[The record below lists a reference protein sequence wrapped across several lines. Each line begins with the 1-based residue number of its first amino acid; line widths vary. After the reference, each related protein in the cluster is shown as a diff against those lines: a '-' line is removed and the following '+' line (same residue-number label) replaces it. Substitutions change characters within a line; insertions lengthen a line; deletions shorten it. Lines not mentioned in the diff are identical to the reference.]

1 MKNLIITLLSI
12 ISFSYLSA
20 QQADTLSIHDP
31 AAKEILDRVSK
42 RYQAYNTLRIYF
54 SYQMY
59 DNKDTTNRLKDQYK
73 GYIFVKGQDKYKL
86 IIPDLEIFSD
96 GVKIYSLNKKDKELT
111 ITLYDPESESI
122 LSPQK
127 LLYIYNHG
135 FKYLYRGEVSFDTK
149 TLSNGQIVPK
159 RRTMYIVDLYPE
171 HPKESQFSIIR
182 LWIDK
187 ANDQIVSI
195 KYQAKNGIDYVVDIL
210 EEKPNLNIPDILFNF
225 DRNRIPKDVEII
237 DMTEN

>member
-1 MKNLIITLLSI
+1 MKNLIITILSL
-12 ISFSYLSA
+12 ISLTYLSA
-20 QQADTLSIHDP
+20 QQADTLTMHDP
-31 AAKEILDRVSK
+31 AAKKILDRISK
-42 RYQAYNTLRIYF
+42 KYQAYNTIRIYF

-73 GYIFVKGQDKYKL
+73 GYLFVKGQNKYKL

-96 GVKIYSLNKKDKELT
+96 GIKIYSLNKKDKELT
-111 ITLYDPESESI
+111 ITLYDPQSQSI

-127 LLYIYNHG
+127 LLYIYTQG
-135 FKYLYRGEVSFDTK
+135 FKYLYRGQATFDTK
-149 TLSNGQIVPK
+149 SLKNGKVVPL

-171 HPKESQFSIIR
+171 HPKKSEFSIIR

-187 ANDQIVSI
+187 ATNQIVSI

-210 EEKPNLNIPDILFNF
+210 EEKPDINMPDLLFTF
-225 DRNRIPKDVEII
+225 DPRRLPKDIEII